1 MTQLLEKQRAGRDI
15 GFGALA
21 VIVVAAASVAG
32 QLATYPNL
40 EPWYA
45 GLAKPSFNPPN
56 WIFAPVWTTL
66 FVLMAFSAWR
76 ILRLPQ
82 TSARRMALLPFFIQ
96 LALNAPWSCMFFA
109 AHSPLLGIV
118 NIVPQWLVII
128 ATIVAF
134 YRLDKIAA
142 WCLFPLVAWVAFAGV
157 LNLAI
162 WRLTIRGHG
171 CDASPSRTSS
181 ANIAKL
187 PELLKQK
194 GTAACSVT
202 QWSH

>member
-1 MTQLLEKQRAGRDI
+1 MRTWATGMKQLLEKQRAGRDI

-66 FVLMAFSAWR
+66 FVLMAFSVWR

-82 TSARRMALLPFFIQ
+82 TSARRMALLLFSSSSRLMRHGPGC
-96 LALNAPWSCMFFA
+96 S
-109 AHSPLLGIV
+109 LL
-118 NIVPQWLVII
+118 P
-128 ATIVAF
+128 
-134 YRLDKIAA
+134 
-142 WCLFPLVAWVAFAGV
+142 
-157 LNLAI
+157 
-162 WRLTIRGHG
+162 
-171 CDASPSRTSS
+171 
-181 ANIAKL
+181 
-187 PELLKQK
+187 
-194 GTAACSVT
+194 TARYSV
-202 QWSH
+202 